1 MTADSSVSEQLRALT
16 SLQNLSLK
24 LSATLTL
31 DETLDAIVE
40 AAMVIC
46 RADRAAISYINE
58 SGELRLLKHRGLSEE
73 YVRERQLTRL
83 DPTRTGHYVGK
94 FECAACG
101 ATIRDRVTLASPRHP
116 PETSMALN

>member
-58 SGELRLLKHRGLSEE
+58 SGELPDAFGDDDD
-73 YVRERQLTRL
+73 Q
-83 DPTRTGHYVGK
+83 
-94 FECAACG
+94 AAVNNRRC
-101 ATIRDRVTLASPRHP
+101 R
-116 PETSMALN
+116 

>member
-1 MTADSSVSEQLRALT
+1 MTANSSVSEQLRALT

-24 LSATLTL
+24 LSAALSL

-40 AAMVIC
+40 AAVVIC

-73 YVRERQLTRL
+73 YVKERQLTRL
-83 DPTRTGHYVGK
+83 DPALSGIDHQ
-94 FECAACG
+94 AAVDNRG
-101 ATIRDRVTLASPRHP
+101 RRSVR
-116 PETSMALN
+116 